1 MLPSVQFPFLF
12 YLFIIWKAV
21 PFWWCTLY
29 EAVQFLTVYQA
40 NTNLGLFECDGQRGE
55 EHRVGGQEWGTRKSW
70 VAGKR
75 KERKMWRGIKAFSHV
90 SIHSVHLLFPP
101 HLTTGEMERWSE
113 REKQQ
118 VANIPALLKKS
129 PCPLPTFLPPSSSSL
144 SLPSPACRSL
154 QFSFSDSE
162 GWLRTLS
169 VSAFFL
175 LLLLFLNRRIN
186 K

>member
-75 KERKMWRGIKAFSHV
+75 ERCREGSKPSPVSVFTACIFS
-90 SIHSVHLLFPP
+90 SPP

-175 LLLLFLNRRIN
+175 LLLLFF
-186 K
+186 KQTHQ